1 MQLRSPDLTFEQIS
15 AWMRLAESKPKAVQI
30 AERSPALER
39 RAFRYHPG
47 FDFKSARQSLSRARN
62 KNDIDTIKPLRRLRR
77 NQGAINEALID
88 AFSAL
93 LAVNKQ
99 MASEIAGLSGDL
111 AAVRNRLAD
120 FETATA
126 PDVSAG
132 THS

>member
-1 MQLRSPDLTFEQIS
+1 MQLRSPDLSFEQIS

-30 AERSPALER
+30 AQGSPALER
-39 RAFRYHPG
+39 RAFRHHPG

-93 LAVNKQ
+93 LGVKKQ
-99 MASEIAGLSGDL
+99 RASELAVLSGAP
-111 AAVRNRLAD
+111 AAVRTRRGV
-120 FETATA
+120 FKPA
-126 PDVSAG
+126 PAPAVSD